1 MCVGMAACPAVFDV
15 AVVGG
20 GMSGLS
26 AAAHLARHSARQQ
39 SQQPALNWVVLEA
52 NALRFGGRMLSTA
65 HGVDLG
71 PAWIW
76 PHYGQRHV
84 AELVASTGAETFYQ
98 PDDRSAMRVV
108 GGTAELASRL
118 AASLPGERLKLDWP
132 VRSLT
137 LDDAAGVVEVRS
149 GDEKVV
155 HARRVIVAI
164 PPRLAHLKVEFSPP
178 LSPEKV
184 KAMEASRT
192 WMAGVTKVV
201 LRYPSRF
208 WPLGPASNAGLRR
221 GPGRPAFQ
229 VYDGTGDKEAGGAA
243 LTFFCVADDDSKDD
257 AQLGDQVAKQLG
269 EYWSSGGLDASS
281 VESLGRP
288 LGVEVQRWPKEKWI
302 ADDPNP
308 TFVHPHPEP
317 VRELA
322 RPEWQGR
329 LLFAGTETD
338 QSSPGVIEGAIGAGV
353 RAAEDALRGL

>member
-1 MCVGMAACPAVFDV
+1 MACPAVFDV

-26 AAAHLARHSARQQ
+26 AAAHLARHAGARQA
-39 SQQPALNWVVLEA
+39 SAPLTWVVLEA
-52 NALRFGGRMLSTA
+52 NPGRFGGRMLSTS

-84 AELVASTGAETFYQ
+84 AELVASTGVETFYQ

-108 GGTAELASRL
+108 GGTAEMASRL
-118 AASLPGERLKLDWP
+118 ARSLPSAQLRLDWP
-132 VRSLT
+132 VRGLR
-137 LDDAAGVVEVRS
+137 LDEAAGVVEVQCASRPS
-149 GDEKVV
+149 DVV
-155 HARRVIVAI
+155 HAKKVIVAV
-164 PPRLAHLKVEFSPP
+164 PPRLAHLKVDFSPA
-178 LSPEKV
+178 LSPEKQ
-184 KAMEASRT
+184 KAMAASRT

-229 VYDGTGDKEAGGAA
+229 VYDGTGDDAGGAA
-243 LTFFCVADDDSKDD
+243 LTFFCVASD
-257 AQLGDQVAKQLG
+257 ASPPSGEDEDAALASQVAKQLG
-269 EYWSSGGLDASS
+269 EYWTGGGLDPKAAAA
-281 VESLGRP
+281 LATP
-288 LGVEVQRWPKEKWI
+288 IGVEVQRWPREPWI
-302 ADDPNP
+302 SDDPAP
-308 TFVHPHPEP
+308 ALVHPHPEP

-322 RPEWQGR
+322 RAEWQGR

-338 QSSPGVIEGAIGAGV
+338 QSSPGVIEGAIGAGI
-353 RAAEDALRGL
+353 RAAEEALKA